1 MVAYQNGGWL
11 SSGGILSWWHVDR
24 VASCC
29 GGRLSRGILS
39 LVTYSGGG
47 ILSRGVLSPVA
58 YCLWWQIMGVAY
70 CLGA

>member
-39 LVTYSGGG
+39 LVAYSGGG
-47 ILSRGVLSPVA
+47 ILSRA
-58 YCLWWQIMGVAY
+58 YCLKWHIVSG
-70 CLGA
+70 GI